1 MIVPTAT
8 KTNLGAGHNAE
19 PVIEILSDGLPG
31 RTNIPAKVPFC
42 DDGLTTK
49 SWKNLKDGKACGRDG
64 LCWPQSIRLTSSGC
78 AADCA
83 PQPLCARR
91 DPTHISPGDRT

>member
-19 PVIEILSDGLPG
+19 PVIEILSDGLPV

-42 DDGLTTK
+42 EH
-49 SWKNLKDGKACGRDG
+49 AVEMVCAGR
-64 LCWPQSIRLTSSGC
+64 
-78 AADCA
+78 
-83 PQPLCARR
+83 
-91 DPTHISPGDRT
+91 SPFV